1 MYHSHENKENQSL
14 LLARFH
20 ALLLSALFI
29 ITCEYVVSETREGGR
44 KRREKKNYLWP
55 VLLKL
60 YMYVYYTAT
69 ATATAAAVAFNVP
82 KNDKKERARRKQ
94 KRNRQVRTRPRGE
107 DEGGKGISWLCP
119 DCPAGK

>member
-1 MYHSHENKENQSL
+1 MKTKKTKACCSLASTLFCCLLCL
-14 LLARFH
+14 LLH
-20 ALLLSALFI
+20 ASTWFLKQ
-29 ITCEYVVSETREGGR
+29 EREGEKGER
-44 KRREKKNYLWP
+44 KKNYLWP